1 MVKALTASTYVP
13 TFLAEVGVGAMLP
26 IFALSVLAMDGSVAV
41 ASLAVGAYALGRL
54 AGGAWIGRLA
64 ASIGP
69 ARASMASLTLL
80 AAGSL
85 ACALSPSVVPFV
97 ASALVVGAGHA
108 AYHVTRQS
116 QINSLV
122 TRAFRA
128 RALTTVAGTWRVG
141 NFIGPLVGAGIIAA
155 WGLPWAYAFA
165 AVMVVSA
172 MVALRTAREYAVP
185 FVPHPHAVSKVRDV
199 VRESWPI
206 LRTLGFMVMLT
217 GGVRAARTV
226 VIPLWAA
233 HVGVSAEVVSLIFA
247 VSAFVDMLL
256 FYPAGAVMDRWGRRW
271 TNIPSTLMIAAGI
284 IALPFT
290 TSVVG
295 VMVVALVLGLGNG
308 WGSGSLMVLAADV
321 APPASRDT
329 FTGVWFILQDVGGLA
344 TPLVVSAGA
353 AIALSAGIFAV
364 GGTGLVAALGMYRWI
379 PPWRRDVEART
390 AS

>member
-1 MVKALTASTYVP
+1 VKALTASTYVP

-26 IFALSVLAMDGSVAV
+26 IFALSVLAMNASAAV

-54 AGGAWIGRLA
+54 AGGGWIGRLA

-69 ARASMASLTLL
+69 AKASMAALALL
-80 AAGSL
+80 AAGSA
-85 ACALSPSVVPFV
+85 ACALSPGVVPFV
-97 ASALVVGAGHA
+97 ASALMVGAGHA

-122 TRAFRA
+122 TRAHRA
-128 RALTTVAGTWRVG
+128 RALTAIAGTWRVG
-141 NFIGPLVGAGIIAA
+141 NFIGPVVGAGLIAA

-165 AVMVVSA
+165 AVMVLAA
-172 MVALRTAREYAVP
+172 MATLRGAREWSVP
-185 FVPHPHAVSKVRDV
+185 FMPHPHVVSKVRDV
-199 VRESWPI
+199 VKESWPTF
-206 LRTLGFMVMLT
+206 RTLGLMVMLT

-226 VIPLWAA
+226 AIPLWAA
-233 HVGVSAEVVSLIFA
+233 HVGVSDEVVSLIFGI
-247 VSAFVDMLL
+247 SAFVDMLL

-271 TNIPSTLMIAAGI
+271 TNVPSTLVIAAGI

-290 TSVVG
+290 TSVAG
-295 VMVVALVLGLGNG
+295 VTVVAMVLGVGNG

-329 FTGVWFILQDVGGLA
+329 FTGVWFILQDLGGLA

-353 AIALSAGIFAV
+353 AIALPAGIFAV
-364 GGTGLVAALGMYRWI
+364 GGTGFVAALGMYRWI
-379 PPWRRDVEART
+379 PPWRHDVDLET
-390 AS
+390 AG